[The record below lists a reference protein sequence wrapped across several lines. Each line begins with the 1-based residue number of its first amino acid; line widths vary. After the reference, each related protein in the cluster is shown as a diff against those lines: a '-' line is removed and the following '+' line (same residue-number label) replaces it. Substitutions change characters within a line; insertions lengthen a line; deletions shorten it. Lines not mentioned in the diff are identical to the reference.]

1 MYRLPVRVRVQVPVI
16 CMSTSTGNWFFMS
29 TSTGLQIWVR
39 VSDYVL
45 SCKQQFFILVTD
57 KGLNA

>member
-1 MYRLPVRVRVQVPVI
+1 MYRLPVRVRLHLSYVWVRVRVI
-16 CMSTSTGNWFFMS
+16 DFFMS